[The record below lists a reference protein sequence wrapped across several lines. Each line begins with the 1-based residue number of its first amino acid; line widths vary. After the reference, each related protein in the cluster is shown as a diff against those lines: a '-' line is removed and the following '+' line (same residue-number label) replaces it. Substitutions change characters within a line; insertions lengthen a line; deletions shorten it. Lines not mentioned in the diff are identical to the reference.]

1 MNKTTVLCLVFAAL
15 FALAGCGGSSRVMK
29 ATAFSGGALSA
40 FAGDDGGAADA
51 KQVARNVMDLRT
63 FDFVTDS
70 FRIANGAVSSSGL
83 GGGSFGQ
90 GTGTLILGA
99 ERAAVLLY
107 IDSSD
112 PAISN
117 VQLSGDFNVT
127 LAQRAIDSP
136 GASFSATWRLSFRK
150 DNRDRVLNFMQELT
164 GAQFSQV
171 P

>member
-1 MNKTTVLCLVFAAL
+1 MNKSLVLSLCAL
-15 FALAGCGGSSRVMK
+15 SLLSLSGCGGSARAMK

-63 FDFVTDS
+63 FRFVTDS
-70 FRIANGAVSSSGL
+70 FTLANGPVSSSGL
-83 GGGSFGQ
+83 GGGSYGDGQ
-90 GTGTLILGA
+90 GTIILGA

-112 PAISN
+112 PAISD

-136 GASFSATWRLSFRK
+136 GASFTGTWRLSFTK
-150 DNRDRVLNFMQELT
+150 DSQPRVLTFMQELT
-164 GAQFSQV
+164 GAQFARV